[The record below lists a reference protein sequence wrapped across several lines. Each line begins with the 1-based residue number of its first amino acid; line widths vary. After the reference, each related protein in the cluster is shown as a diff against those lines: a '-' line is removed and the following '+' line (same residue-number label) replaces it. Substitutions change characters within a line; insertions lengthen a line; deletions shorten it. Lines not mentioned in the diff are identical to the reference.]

1 MLSGSDDGF
10 GGGLSCPEKD
20 RCTSVDNHFT
30 RQYNPEDSSERH
42 YTELLYYNVLCSF
55 SVFLSTSMG

>member
-20 RCTSVDNHFT
+20 RCTNYSCAGGFLRVL
-30 RQYNPEDSSERH
+30 REWISEGSSEHHTRH
-42 YTELLYYNVLCSF
+42 RENLKSHMAV
-55 SVFLSTSMG
+55 